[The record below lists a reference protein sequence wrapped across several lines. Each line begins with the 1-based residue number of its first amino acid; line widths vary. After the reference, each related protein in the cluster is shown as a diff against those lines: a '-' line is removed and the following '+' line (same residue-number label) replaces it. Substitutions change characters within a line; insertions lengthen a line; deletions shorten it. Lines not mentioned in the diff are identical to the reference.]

1 MGSPLYPNASQLAA
15 LHAASEV
22 PVEVVSLQS
31 LAGGGGD
38 HCALRAGDG
47 SAACEAALSITLRLP
62 AYGVA
67 HLSAFA

>member
-1 MGSPLYPNASQLAA
+1 
-15 LHAASEV
+15 
-22 PVEVVSLQS
+22 
-31 LAGGGGD
+31 
-38 HCALRAGDG
+38 LRAGDG